1 MINRIKPRQVAGF
14 FVCGMVGRFG
24 FTMKKVSLLLLF
36 IISAILQSHP
46 DTTWTNNLS
55 GEVPEGGY
63 SVLQT
68 ADGGYI
74 VSGSI
79 SLHFTNIKFVY

>member
-1 MINRIKPRQVAGF
+1 MKIK
-14 FVCGMVGRFG
+14 
-24 FTMKKVSLLLLF
+24 SLLLLF
-36 IISAILQSHP
+36 IISVILQSYP
-46 DTTWTNNLS
+46 DTAWTNNLS
-55 GEVPEGGY
+55 GEVPEGGF

-79 SLHFTNIKFVY
+79 SLHFTNIKFVH

>member
-1 MINRIKPRQVAGF
+1 MKIK
-14 FVCGMVGRFG
+14 
-24 FTMKKVSLLLLF
+24 SLLLLF
-36 IISAILQSHP
+36 IISVILQSYP
-46 DTTWTNNLS
+46 DTAWTNNLS
-55 GEVPEGGY
+55 GEVPEGGF

-79 SLHFTNIKFVY
+79 SLLFTNIKFMH

>member
-1 MINRIKPRQVAGF
+1 MKIK
-14 FVCGMVGRFG
+14 
-24 FTMKKVSLLLLF
+24 SLLLLF
-36 IISAILQSHP
+36 IISVILQSYP
-46 DTTWTNNLS
+46 DTAWTNNLS
-55 GEVPEGGY
+55 GEVPEGGF

-74 VSGSI
+74 VSGRI